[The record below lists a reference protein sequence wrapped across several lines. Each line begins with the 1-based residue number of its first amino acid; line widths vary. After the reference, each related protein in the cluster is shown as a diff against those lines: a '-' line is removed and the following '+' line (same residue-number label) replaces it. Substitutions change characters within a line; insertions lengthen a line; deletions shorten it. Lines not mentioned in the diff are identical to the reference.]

1 MNEDTTAL
9 GVATETYNYLA
20 DTDVYFRVRKSSIGN
35 TRYIPIKGSG
45 QITSS
50 GFTVTVILYEDI
62 NII

>member
-1 MNEDTTAL
+1 MNEDTDVNGL
-9 GVATETYNYLA
+9 ATEA
-20 DTDVYFRVRKSSIGN
+20 FSFVSDTDIYFRVRKSSVGA
-35 TRYIPIKGSG
+35 TRYFPVKGLG